1 MNNDNLEETKRL
13 NKQSSDRENANNTS
27 DVNLDETQK
36 IDTQTDKNKDLI
48 GISKSAMSTMSSG
61 SNNHNFK
68 IDK

>member
-13 NKQSSDRENANNTS
+13 NKQSSDRKNANNTN

-36 IDTQTDKNKDLI
+36 LDTQPDKNKDLI